1 MLIKKIVKSILF
13 SRLGSKL
20 IGAEIFFNFFFKN
33 DTVIFLYHETAFKPS
48 KFHEKYNLNI
58 PPDIF
63 EKQIKIIKKNFNV
76 INPEML
82 KEGNYKTP
90 AALITFD
97 DGAKGNFDY
106 AFPIM
111 EKLNCPS
118 LMFLNMA
125 PINGEI
131 FWSGLITYLCDY
143 DEKFK
148 EQVISKKKIKTP
160 YFLYLKPN
168 EIEEYLSENPS
179 KIYRKAREYYG
190 EFLNANDLN
199 KMSKS
204 KLVSFGNHMYQHY
217 NCALCSKEELTDN
230 FIKNQTEIERFE
242 NSTKLFSY
250 PFGQK
255 DTCYDNRTNEIIS
268 NLGAE
273 GIFAAHPENFF
284 YNGNVYFR
292 FPISK
297 KFINSNFLRAKL
309 LIRKIIIFFRSF
321 FKFYEL

>member
-1 MLIKKIVKSILF
+1 MLIKKIVKLILF

-20 IGAEIFFNFFFKN
+20 IGAKIFFNFFFKN

-48 KFHEKYNLNI
+48 KFHQDYNLNI

-76 INPEML
+76 INPKML

-97 DGAKGNFDY
+97 DGTKGNFNY

-111 EKLNCPS
+111 ENLNCAS

-125 PINGEI
+125 PIKGEI
-131 FWSGLITYLCDY
+131 FWSGLITYLCNY

-148 EQVISKKKIKTP
+148 EEVIYKKKIRKP
-160 YFLYLKPN
+160 YFLNLMPN
-168 EIEEYLSENPS
+168 HIEEFLSENTS
-179 KIYRKAREYYG
+179 DINIKAREYYG
-190 EFLNANDLN
+190 EFLNVNDLN
-199 KMSKS
+199 TMSKS
-204 KLVSFGNHMYQHY
+204 KLISFGNHMYQHY
-217 NCALCSKEELTDN
+217 NCTLCSKNELIDN
-230 FIKNQTEIERFE
+230 FIKNQMEIERFD

-255 DTCYDNRTNEIIS
+255 DTCYDNRTNEIIF
-268 NLGAE
+268 NLGVE

-284 YNGNVYFR
+284 FDGNVYFR
-292 FPISK
+292 FPISE
-297 KFINSNFLRAKL
+297 KFVDSSYLRAKL
-309 LIRKIIIFFRSF
+309 LIRKKIILFRSF
-321 FKFYEL
+321 FKLFKL